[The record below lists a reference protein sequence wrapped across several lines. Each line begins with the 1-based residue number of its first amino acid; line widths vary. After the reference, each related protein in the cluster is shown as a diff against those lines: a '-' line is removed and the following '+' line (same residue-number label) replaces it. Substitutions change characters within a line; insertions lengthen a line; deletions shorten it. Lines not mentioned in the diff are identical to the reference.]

1 MIVGIV
7 SKEAHA
13 KNHAASLAH
22 DGHTVHLLGSDP
34 DIDFPDNLDVLIL
47 RHLSSSH
54 GALER
59 ARAHAKA
66 RKIPMVAENGLS
78 GIRMALAAM
87 NNKFF
92 QDVTLASPS
101 KPAAAEAQPPVEV
114 DEDAALVEALKKSA
128 PSSFIRQ
135 VLAPYAKTPAR
146 FMRRCFSALEAKG
159 VGTPAPDLFK
169 QLWVQVFPKENYD
182 DTLMSWFYKAGN
194 TFRSIPQSMRDAVV
208 DAFMAADAGHGH
220 SFFPSPMPTFISELK
235 GQNRAFLCFY
245 MWALLDKRPKRTS
258 IITYA
263 YRELTGGKQ
272 VDPKAYPFYRD
283 AIGFEVTLT
292 RPGDGSDGSDAVVEA
307 PVVVETAPV
316 ASSTSEPAVL
326 KTVQDEILN
335 LAIRLEE
342 SEKLSREVKTLSE
355 ILTDTTRAIARIEA
369 GLGDTNVALTMQ
381 EQKQSE
387 SCRDQQFLSGELSDI
402 QTEMQAQSRRIEEYA
417 QSLTQTVNARLGEI
431 QNMLMDSVLVAV
443 QQEIKSVLA
452 QTPSPSGSIEDTLRT
467 LKALGAEVTIH
478 IPR

>member
-1 MIVGIV
+1 
-7 SKEAHA
+7 
-13 KNHAASLAH
+13 
-22 DGHTVHLLGSDP
+22 
-34 DIDFPDNLDVLIL
+34 
-47 RHLSSSH
+47 
-54 GALER
+54 
-59 ARAHAKA
+59 
-66 RKIPMVAENGLS
+66 
-78 GIRMALAAM
+78 
-87 NNKFF
+87 
-92 QDVTLASPS
+92 
-101 KPAAAEAQPPVEV
+101 
-114 DEDAALVEALKKSA
+114 
-128 PSSFIRQ
+128 
-135 VLAPYAKTPAR
+135 
-146 FMRRCFSALEAKG
+146 
-159 VGTPAPDLFK
+159 
-169 QLWVQVFPKENYD
+169 
-182 DTLMSWFYKAGN
+182 
-194 TFRSIPQSMRDAVV
+194 
-208 DAFMAADAGHGH
+208 
-220 SFFPSPMPTFISELK
+220 
-235 GQNRAFLCFY
+235 
-245 MWALLDKRPKRTS
+245 
-258 IITYA
+258 
-263 YRELTGGKQ
+263 
-272 VDPKAYPFYRD
+272 
-283 AIGFEVTLT
+283 
-292 RPGDGSDGSDAVVEA
+292 
-307 PVVVETAPV
+307 VVVETAPV

-355 ILTDTTRAIARIEA
+355 ILTDTTQAIARIEA